1 MKSELDYSILQ
12 KTSMRLHPARQKTFL
27 PISAR
32 ICVTI
37 LSFRFYGESPF
48 PSAIWISLNLM
59 KAILTIFKTVRSS
72 WLICFSGYNVPLRKP
87 YRFPALR
94 KLLCRFCEQGETMF
108 EIEEN
113 TLDELPYSI
122 TCLQFACLAYEV
134 APENVNSMRHLE
146 CSMDDSY
153 EAAESALACYCDLIS
168 PHDYSDNSE
177 CFIYGCYYSSK
188 HMMEFY
194 RLCRTHAKLL
204 RVKLPKEPFFAQ
216 AQRFVDSQLG
226 NAYTFD
232 YTLQTKVNREYASG
246 IAARFTEDFYEFENF
261 NMAMINVMRFYRDE
275 AARLKNVLAM
285 TRRTDSDVTIREEA
299 A

>member
-1 MKSELDYSILQ
+1 
-12 KTSMRLHPARQKTFL
+12 
-27 PISAR
+27 
-32 ICVTI
+32 
-37 LSFRFYGESPF
+37 
-48 PSAIWISLNLM
+48 
-59 KAILTIFKTVRSS
+59 
-72 WLICFSGYNVPLRKP
+72 
-87 YRFPALR
+87 
-94 KLLCRFCEQGETMF
+94 MF

-122 TCLQFACLAYEV
+122 TCLQFAYLAYEV

-204 RVKLPKEPFFAQ
+204 RVKLPIRRFA
-216 AQRFVDSQLG
+216 AGKCL
-226 NAYTFD
+226 Y
-232 YTLQTKVNREYASG
+232 
-246 IAARFTEDFYEFENF
+246 I
-261 NMAMINVMRFYRDE
+261 
-275 AARLKNVLAM
+275 
-285 TRRTDSDVTIREEA
+285 
-299 A
+299 

>member
-1 MKSELDYSILQ
+1 
-12 KTSMRLHPARQKTFL
+12 
-27 PISAR
+27 
-32 ICVTI
+32 
-37 LSFRFYGESPF
+37 
-48 PSAIWISLNLM
+48 
-59 KAILTIFKTVRSS
+59 
-72 WLICFSGYNVPLRKP
+72 
-87 YRFPALR
+87 
-94 KLLCRFCEQGETMF
+94 MF

-122 TCLQFACLAYEV
+122 TCLQFAYLAYEV

-194 RLCRTHAKLL
+194 RLCRVHAKLL
-204 RVKLPKEPFFAQ
+204 RVKLHEEPFFAR
-216 AQRFVDSQLG
+216 AKRFVYSQLY
-226 NAYTFD
+226 NSYTFD

-246 IAARFTEDFYEFENF
+246 IAVRFTGDFYEFEDF
-261 NMAMINVMRFYRDE
+261 NMAMIDIMRFYRDE
-275 AARLKNVLAM
+275 AARLKNALAM